1 MNKILNVN
9 SFFTK
14 IILAVLSFAVIV
26 CIFIPYLRIP
36 AVDSVKDVDIKNF
49 TLDRKIGKNQS
60 TFKFLCTIIL
70 QKLLIPKGT
79 YLELDCPSAI
89 LGPPLSFV
97 CMHVKLLQSC
107 PTL

>member
-36 AVDSVKDVDIKNF
+36 AVDAVQDVDLTNK

-60 TFKFLCTIIL
+60 TFRLC
-70 QKLLIPKGT
+70 
-79 YLELDCPSAI
+79 S
-89 LGPPLSFV
+89 
-97 CMHVKLLQSC
+97 
-107 PTL
+107 